1 MQRPAQRG
9 PLRFRGLSLAI
20 AGLPAR
26 HRGMTDRITG
36 IPAVGIPVGEL
47 LRWEGVPP
55 MFAFRDPDGNGLE
68 VTQEVAS

>member
-1 MQRPAQRG
+1 
-9 PLRFRGLSLAI
+9 
-20 AGLPAR
+20 
-26 HRGMTDRITG
+26 MTDRIIG